1 MADFTLDGRTKVKS
15 FKASFKENFG
25 ATLRVYTTV
34 DCKEP
39 ADDEATLA
47 SIRAE
52 GFAGGEL
59 TVKGNIKV
67 ATFEKRVAELYG
79 IGVQVA
85 NADDTEFADDAATLA
100 TAATTASS
108 ESGKAQLTTE
118 TLARKAEAEA
128 TPNVQAT
135 AAELASAK
143 VKVYGQ
149 AQNRTVLGICHA
161 YMIMY
166 PHATLEDL
174 CKAFPAGPLERG
186 EKAIFVDVES
196 QDPTDKSQ
204 LQGSFVKED
213 ELITTGDGKKVALIQ
228 MWTKYHFE
236 KIATHAKQY
245 GILVADFEKA
255 AGGAKRGHFRLEY
268 LNGYVPPVPEAKKK
282 SKAGLWIAIAAGV
295 VILALLAVLFG
306 RKPETQVVEV
316 EKVVT
321 VVDTVYVQQLEEI
334 EKNFNAAEFV
344 AGKAELSEG
353 AKFVLHDLA
362 KMMQKNP
369 SIKLQLVG
377 HTSAEG
383 DAAFNQKL
391 SEDRAQAAVDF
402 MISHGGI
409 DASRLEAIGKGSSE
423 PKNADNPNAP
433 ENRRTE
439 FIVVE

>member
-1 MADFTLDGRTKVKS
+1 MADFILDGRTKVKS
-15 FKASFKENFG
+15 LKASFKENFG

-34 DCKEP
+34 DCKEL
-39 ADDEATLA
+39 ANDEATLA

-52 GFAGGEL
+52 GFAGGEF
-59 TVKGNIKV
+59 TVKGNTKV
-67 ATFEKRVAELYG
+67 GTFEKKVAELYG

-85 NADDTEFADDAATLA
+85 NADDTQFADDAATLA
-100 TAATTASS
+100 TAAGTASADG
-108 ESGKAQLTTE
+108 GKAQVTTE
-118 TLARKAEAEA
+118 SLAKKAEVEA

-161 YMIMY
+161 YMVMY
-166 PHATLEDL
+166 PHASLEDL
-174 CKAFPAGPLERG
+174 NKAFPAGPLERG
-186 EKAIFVDVES
+186 EKSIFTDIASE
-196 QDPTDKSQ
+196 DPADKAQ
-204 LQGSFVKED
+204 LAGSFTKED
-213 ELITTGDGKKVALIQ
+213 EVITTGDGKKVALIQ

-268 LNGYVPPVPEAKKK
+268 LNGYVPPVPEKKK
-282 SKAGLWIAIAAGV
+282 SKAGLWIAIA
-295 VILALLAVLFG
+295 VIAILLALLAVLLG
-306 RKPETQVVEV
+306 RKPEPQIVEV

-321 VVDTVYVQQLEEI
+321 VVDTVYVQQIEEI

-344 AGKAELSEG
+344 AGKADLSES

-362 KMMQKNP
+362 KMMQKHP
-369 SIKLQLVG
+369 ELKLQLVG

-409 DASRLEAIGKGSSE
+409 DPSRLEAIGKGSSE
-423 PKNADNPNAP
+423 PKNPENPTAP

>member
-15 FKASFKENFG
+15 LKASFKENFG

-34 DCKEP
+34 DCMEH

-52 GFAGGEL
+52 GFAGGEF
-59 TVKGNIKV
+59 TVKGNTKV
-67 ATFEKRVAELYG
+67 GTFEKKVAELYG

-100 TAATTASS
+100 TAATTASAD
-108 ESGKAQLTTE
+108 SGKAQVTTE
-118 TLARKAEAEA
+118 ALAKKAEAEA
-128 TPNVQAT
+128 RPNVEAT
-135 AAELASAK
+135 AAELACAK

-161 YMIMY
+161 YVVMY

-174 CKAFPAGPLERG
+174 NKAFPAGPLERG
-186 EKAIFVDVES
+186 EKSIFTDIASE
-196 QDPTDKSQ
+196 DPADKAQ
-204 LQGSFVKED
+204 LAGSFIQED
-213 ELITTGDGKKVALIQ
+213 ELITTGDGKKVALVM

-268 LNGYVPPVPEAKKK
+268 LNGYVPPVPEKKK
-282 SKAGLWIAIAAGV
+282 SKAGLWIGLAAIAV
-295 VILALLAVLFG
+295 LLVLLAVLLS
-306 RKPETQVVEV
+306 RKPEPQIV

-321 VVDTVYVQQLEEI
+321 VVDTVYVKQIEEI

-344 AGKAELSEG
+344 AGKADLSEE

-362 KMMQKNP
+362 KMMQKHP

-391 SEDRAQAAVDF
+391 SEDRAKAAVEF

-409 DASRLEAIGKGSSE
+409 DPSRLEAIGKGSSE
-423 PKNADNPNAP
+423 PKNPDNPTAP